1 MRIEQV
7 QEILGE
13 ECHRIQH
20 RGCRQHFRRQHP
32 HQNVLGMA
40 SRIERH
46 GIGRGHPDK
55 QGEDRRKNRR
65 DDRIDREA
73 PIVVVLGHVHIVFE
87 CRREHEQE
95 FGFHRVGI
103 GLEAR
108 QHHPENG
115 EEKDQ
120 RHQPGKDR
128 QEDGGEFRALTHCR
142 HPALLNPSGS
152 CRRCGAGRSPRCWP

>member
-1 MRIEQV
+1 MRVEQV

-13 ECHRIQH
+13 ERHRIQH
-20 RGCRQHFRRQHP
+20 RGRRQHFRRQHP
-32 HQNVLGMA
+32 HQDILGMTP
-40 SRIERH
+40 RIECH

-55 QGEDRRKNRR
+55 QGKGCRKDRGN
-65 DDRIDREA
+65 DRIDCKA
-73 PIVVVLGHVHIVFE
+73 PIVIVLGHVHVVFQR
-87 CRREHEQE
+87 RREHEQE

-120 RHQPGKDR
+120 CHQPGKDR
-128 QEDGGEFRALTHCR
+128 QEDGGEFRTLTYCR
-142 HPALLNPSGS
+142 HPFPLNPSGS
-152 CRRCGAGRSPRCWP
+152 CRRCGAERSQRCLP